1 MNEEEERRE
10 KRIDRQW
17 GLLDAIAQ
25 GYCQNPEF
33 ASTDYEPLADMI
45 VRTANA
51 VTERIL
57 QDPRIKATDAIK
69 KGDVIESKTKMI
81 TVEKIRTSKNGIK
94 VFEACRSASQ
104 AGRRQKVNVFFAK
117 FWIRVVRS
125 MKNLPMSVREA
136 LAKVIARILWLAIPK
151 RRHVIE
157 TNLRLCFPELS
168 ESERRSLAHRVY
180 VRLARAAV
188 DHGTLWE
195 SDKET
200 IQKFVTFEGL
210 ENLLENKGEPI
221 IVVAPHFAGLD
232 AAGIALNTY
241 VRGVSLYQKQS
252 NPAWDEAVLAGRKR
266 FSDPV
271 LIAKSNESDL
281 RPVLRAIKA
290 KLTYMVRS
298 SCGKFRLICCC
309 GTLPEHL
316 LYRSTGHPD

>member
-1 MNEEEERRE
+1 M
-10 KRIDRQW
+10 
-17 GLLDAIAQ
+17 
-25 GYCQNPEF
+25 
-33 ASTDYEPLADMI
+33 
-45 VRTANA
+45 
-51 VTERIL
+51 
-57 QDPRIKATDAIK
+57 
-69 KGDVIESKTKMI
+69 
-81 TVEKIRTSKNGIK
+81 
-94 VFEACRSASQ
+94 
-104 AGRRQKVNVFFAK
+104 NVFFAK

-281 RPVLRAIKA
+281 RPVLRAILWCIATMTEEGYHVIISKPWENFPTA
-290 KLTYMVRS
+290 DFEADTR
-298 SCGKFRLICCC
+298 RLNAELEEWIRAYPDQYLWVHRRFK
-309 GTLPEHL
+309 TRPEGEQS
-316 LYRSTGHPD
+316 LY

>member
-1 MNEEEERRE
+1 M
-10 KRIDRQW
+10 
-17 GLLDAIAQ
+17 
-25 GYCQNPEF
+25 
-33 ASTDYEPLADMI
+33 
-45 VRTANA
+45 
-51 VTERIL
+51 
-57 QDPRIKATDAIK
+57 
-69 KGDVIESKTKMI
+69 
-81 TVEKIRTSKNGIK
+81 
-94 VFEACRSASQ
+94 
-104 AGRRQKVNVFFAK
+104 NVFFAK

-252 NPAWDEAVLAGRKR
+252 NPAWDEAVQIGRAH
-266 FSDPV
+266 V
-271 LIAKSNESDL
+271 
-281 RPVLRAIKA
+281 
-290 KLTYMVRS
+290 
-298 SCGKFRLICCC
+298 
-309 GTLPEHL
+309 
-316 LYRSTGHPD
+316 

>member
-1 MNEEEERRE
+1 M
-10 KRIDRQW
+10 
-17 GLLDAIAQ
+17 
-25 GYCQNPEF
+25 
-33 ASTDYEPLADMI
+33 
-45 VRTANA
+45 
-51 VTERIL
+51 
-57 QDPRIKATDAIK
+57 
-69 KGDVIESKTKMI
+69 
-81 TVEKIRTSKNGIK
+81 
-94 VFEACRSASQ
+94 
-104 AGRRQKVNVFFAK
+104 NVFFAK

-281 RPVLRAIKA
+281 RPVLRAIKEGLPFYYLPDMDHGI
-290 KLTYMVRS
+290 KNSIFVRRTGS
-298 SCGKFRLICCC
+298 HAADGLASCASDEGKGPLVHCHDDRRGLPRHHLQAVGELPDGRL
-309 GTLPEHL
+309 
-316 LYRSTGHPD
+316 RSGYPKAQCRTRGMDSCISRPVPLGPPPLQDST

>member
-1 MNEEEERRE
+1 M
-10 KRIDRQW
+10 
-17 GLLDAIAQ
+17 
-25 GYCQNPEF
+25 
-33 ASTDYEPLADMI
+33 
-45 VRTANA
+45 
-51 VTERIL
+51 
-57 QDPRIKATDAIK
+57 
-69 KGDVIESKTKMI
+69 
-81 TVEKIRTSKNGIK
+81 
-94 VFEACRSASQ
+94 
-104 AGRRQKVNVFFAK
+104 NVFFAK

-271 LIAKSNESDL
+271 LIAKSNESDSAPRVARHQGGASL
-281 RPVLRAIKA
+281 LLPARHGPRNQELDFRAVLRRTGSHAADGLASCASDEGKGSFWRIATMTEEGYHVIISKPWENFPTADFVKSGYPKAQCRTRGMDSCISRPVPLGHCRFK
-290 KLTYMVRS
+290 TR
-298 SCGKFRLICCC
+298 
-309 GTLPEHL
+309 PEGEQS
-316 LYRSTGHPD
+316 LY

>member
-1 MNEEEERRE
+1 M
-10 KRIDRQW
+10 
-17 GLLDAIAQ
+17 
-25 GYCQNPEF
+25 
-33 ASTDYEPLADMI
+33 
-45 VRTANA
+45 
-51 VTERIL
+51 
-57 QDPRIKATDAIK
+57 
-69 KGDVIESKTKMI
+69 
-81 TVEKIRTSKNGIK
+81 
-94 VFEACRSASQ
+94 
-104 AGRRQKVNVFFAK
+104 NVFFAK

-271 LIAKSNESDL
+271 LILS
-281 RPVLRAIKA
+281 
-290 KLTYMVRS
+290 
-298 SCGKFRLICCC
+298 LI
-309 GTLPEHL
+309 HI
-316 LYRSTGHPD
+316 

>member
-1 MNEEEERRE
+1 M
-10 KRIDRQW
+10 
-17 GLLDAIAQ
+17 
-25 GYCQNPEF
+25 
-33 ASTDYEPLADMI
+33 
-45 VRTANA
+45 
-51 VTERIL
+51 
-57 QDPRIKATDAIK
+57 
-69 KGDVIESKTKMI
+69 
-81 TVEKIRTSKNGIK
+81 
-94 VFEACRSASQ
+94 
-104 AGRRQKVNVFFAK
+104 NVFFAK

-252 NPAWDEAVLAGRKR
+252 NPAWG
-266 FSDPV
+266 
-271 LIAKSNESDL
+271 
-281 RPVLRAIKA
+281 
-290 KLTYMVRS
+290 
-298 SCGKFRLICCC
+298 
-309 GTLPEHL
+309 
-316 LYRSTGHPD
+316 

>member
-1 MNEEEERRE
+1 M
-10 KRIDRQW
+10 
-17 GLLDAIAQ
+17 
-25 GYCQNPEF
+25 
-33 ASTDYEPLADMI
+33 
-45 VRTANA
+45 
-51 VTERIL
+51 
-57 QDPRIKATDAIK
+57 
-69 KGDVIESKTKMI
+69 
-81 TVEKIRTSKNGIK
+81 
-94 VFEACRSASQ
+94 
-104 AGRRQKVNVFFAK
+104 NVFFAK

-281 RPVLRAIKA
+281 RPVLRAIKE
-290 KLTYMVRS
+290 
-298 SCGKFRLICCC
+298 G
-309 GTLPEHL
+309 LPFYYL
-316 LYRSTGHPD
+316 PDMDHGIKNSIFVPFFGVQPRCRWSRVLRE

>member
-1 MNEEEERRE
+1 M
-10 KRIDRQW
+10 
-17 GLLDAIAQ
+17 
-25 GYCQNPEF
+25 
-33 ASTDYEPLADMI
+33 
-45 VRTANA
+45 
-51 VTERIL
+51 
-57 QDPRIKATDAIK
+57 
-69 KGDVIESKTKMI
+69 
-81 TVEKIRTSKNGIK
+81 
-94 VFEACRSASQ
+94 
-104 AGRRQKVNVFFAK
+104 NVFFAK

-281 RPVLRAIKA
+281 RPVLRAIRGASLLLPARHGPRNQELDFRAVLRRTGSHAADGLASCASDESKGPLVHCHDDRRGLPRHYLQAVGELPDGRLRSGYPKA
-290 KLTYMVRS
+290 QCRTRGMD
-298 SCGKFRLICCC
+298 SCISRPVPLGPPPLQD
-309 GTLPEHL
+309 
-316 LYRSTGHPD
+316 ST